1 MSSWKP
7 CKSQLQYLFKG
18 TLYCSLSHVS
28 VRTLL
33 SGEFQHLKNSVC
45 FTLGEPLCV
54 FPPFGRSSGIQQTP
68 NQLSLYSHASEGD
81 DAGLRFQ
88 VSWCLITLNSLL
100 WEKKKVRFFGIS
112 QGANFFQRKYWES
125 MFLPEEIFTLPLLQ
139 LIQPDMS
146 IRRGSI
152 WSRSKKGVTGEPYLY
167 RWVVPMWMLNV
178 LDFLQ
183 EACRLHQLKNPHPL
197 RR

>member
-81 DAGLRFQ
+81 DAGLPFQ

-100 WEKKKVRFFGIS
+100 WKKKSEVFWHQPRGKFFSEKILG
-112 QGANFFQRKYWES
+112 KY
-125 MFLPEEIFTLPLLQ
+125 
-139 LIQPDMS
+139 
-146 IRRGSI
+146 
-152 WSRSKKGVTGEPYLY
+152 
-167 RWVVPMWMLNV
+167 VPTWG
-178 LDFLQ
+178 D
-183 EACRLHQLKNPHPL
+183 LHTATFAAHPAWHEH
-197 RR
+197 